1 MELDVLNVWKDLA
14 DSGQGFLAAHKL
26 SISYADP
33 QDPNQKN
40 YLTEFKRL
48 QRRVVSGFRV
58 A

>member
-1 MELDVLNVWKDLA
+1 MLNVWKDLA